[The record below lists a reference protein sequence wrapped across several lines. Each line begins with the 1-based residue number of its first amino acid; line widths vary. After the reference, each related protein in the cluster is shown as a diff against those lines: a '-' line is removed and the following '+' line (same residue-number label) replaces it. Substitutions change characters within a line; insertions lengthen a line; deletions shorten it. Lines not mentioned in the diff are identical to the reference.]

1 MFVQVQQGDPAS
13 VLEQYRTLSKLREK
27 ELALSR
33 GWLCYV
39 WADANVFVF
48 LRELDGLNQ
57 AFLVILN
64 FGKDTETD
72 LSAVSELPD
81 NLIVHFSTHPGTASS
96 FSKSKI
102 KTSKGQGLLLKYSTS
117 KRFHPNHESECYI
130 SEKACFLSA
139 LDILYK
145 C

>member
-1 MFVQVQQGDPAS
+1 MQVQQGDPAS
-13 VLEQYRTLSKLREK
+13 VLEQYRTLALLREK
-27 ELALSR
+27 EVVLTR

-39 WADANVFVF
+39 WADDNVFAF

-57 AFLVILN
+57 AFLVLLN
-64 FGKDTETD
+64 FGKDTETN

-81 NLIVHFSTHPGTASS
+81 HLTVHVSTQPGTVSS
-96 FSKSKI
+96 FPKSKI
-102 KTSKGQGLLLKYSTS
+102 RTSKGQGLLLKYSTS

-139 LDILYK
+139 LNILYQ